1 MAPDLLQNDHEET
14 IVNLEAIN
22 KVDQKMETLEG
33 DYFNKEDFECYEEMT
48 DEIDA
53 NLETTKDKQVNFETS
68 ERNVE
73 FREVLDKVDQCI
85 ETLQEDGF
93 NQNDNRIYE
102 EITDE
107 SDTNWKTTKD
117 EEVHSEISKGGIENF
132 ETTDESD
139 ALNRNFLDLPDEL
152 ILKVLSFLEPK
163 DLITNGQVSKRV
175 RKISFDSSLWQRVNL
190 SEKIVKTE
198 LLEIILE
205 KGCKSLDLSN
215 FIIFGSFIMH
225 QKSWLRDLYLSFCEE
240 NIVVLEE
247 ILESCCSLEKLEIAW
262 WTITPKMAASISKN
276 GKTLRELDMS
286 DCEGNIE
293 VFEEILASC
302 CSLVKLGI
310 AGFTITPKMAASICQ
325 NEKTLQKLNLSS
337 SMCDQSSYLQ
347 IIKCCQELKEVDL
360 SGCIPD
366 DDNEE
371 ISDDCIQSITK
382 LISPNIEMLDLSI
395 LEVMDNHVKIL
406 LSRCKKIKA
415 LHLGRGTLI
424 TDHSLTSIRE
434 NLNLTLEKLSL
445 YYSDGISITG
455 LLELKAMP
463 RLKSVT
469 IEAENEKDED
479 LLEHHLAPFKQRPDQ
494 YKMKIL
500 VFSIQYDFLIQ
511 KYQYQYSI

>member
-48 DEIDA
+48 DESDA

-85 ETLQEDGF
+85 ETLEEDGF

-215 FIIFGSFIMH
+215 SIIFGSFIMH

-302 CSLVKLGI
+302 FSLVKLGI

-337 SMCDQSSYLQ
+337 SMCDQFSYLQ
-347 IIKCCQELKEVDL
+347 IIKCCQELKEIDL
-360 SGCIPD
+360 SCSLHD
-366 DDNEE
+366 YEE
-371 ISDDCIQSITK
+371 ISDDCLQSIAK
-382 LISPNIEMLDLSI
+382 LISPNVEILDLSY

-406 LSRCKKIKA
+406 LSRCNKIKS
-415 LHLGRGTLI
+415 LGLSATFI
-424 TDHSLTSIRE
+424 TDESLRNIRE
-434 NLNLTLEKLSL
+434 NLTITLEELSL
-445 YYSDGISITG
+445 SYSHCHPDISSTSI
-455 LLELKAMP
+455 LELKSMP
-463 RLKSVT
+463 RLK
-469 IEAENEKDED
+469 
-479 LLEHHLAPFKQRPDQ
+479 LLNLFTYGSGKSEEMEHLRRQLPC
-494 YKMKIL
+494 
-500 VFSIQYDFLIQ
+500 LIIVQ
-511 KYQYQYSI
+511 K